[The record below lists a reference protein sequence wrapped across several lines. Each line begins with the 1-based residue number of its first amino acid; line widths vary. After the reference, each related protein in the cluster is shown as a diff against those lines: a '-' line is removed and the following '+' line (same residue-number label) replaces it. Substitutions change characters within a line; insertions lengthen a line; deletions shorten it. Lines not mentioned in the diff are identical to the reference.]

1 MSLTSHHEARSLSGA
16 AADVTTKAAR
26 RRSYLGTLRRQPAVL
41 LALVPALTFFCAF
54 WLLPFTRLVAMGMQP
69 DKNSGMIAYW
79 AVVAQ
84 PQYLYSLLWTLLVSI
99 GVSLLAVATAGVAGF
114 FLARNRFRGKAML
127 VAMLTFPL
135 AFPGVVVGFLVIM
148 LGGRQGALAQ
158 FSMLLFGERWMFAY
172 SLAGLFVGYLYF
184 SIPRVITTVM
194 AACEKL
200 DVSLEEAARSL
211 GAGTWRVTR
220 DVIVP
225 ALSPALI
232 STGAICFAT
241 SMGAFGTAFTLGTRM
256 SVLPLSIYSEFTNYA
271 NFTMAAALSVT
282 LGVITWIALSFAR
295 RLAGGSLGASA

>member
-1 MSLTSHHEARSLSGA
+1 MTPHEARPLHGA
-16 AADVTTKAAR
+16 ATSSSQALGDRLGAALKPR
-26 RRSYLGTLRRQPAVL
+26 CAAL
-41 LALVPALTFFCAF
+41 LALIPVLTFFCAF
-54 WLLPFTRLVAMGMQP
+54 WLLPFTRLVAMGLEP
-69 DKNSGMIAYW
+69 DKNSGEMAYW
-79 AVVAQ
+79 AIIVH
-84 PQYLYSLLWTLLVSI
+84 PQYLYSLLSTLMVSI
-99 GVSLLAVATAGVAGF
+99 IVSLLAVATAGLAGF
-114 FLARNRFRGKAML
+114 FLARNHFYGKGML

-158 FSMLLFGERWMFAY
+158 VSMMLFGERWIFAY

-211 GAGTWRVTR
+211 GASPWRVVR

-225 ALSPALI
+225 GLAPALI
-232 STGAICFAT
+232 STGALCFAT

-256 SVLPLSIYSEFTNYA
+256 SILPLNIYGEFTNYA
-271 NFTMAAALSVT
+271 NFSMAAALSVM
-282 LGVITWIALSFAR
+282 LGVVTWVSLFLAR
-295 RLAGGSLGASA
+295 RLSGGNLGAPV